1 MSAHQFSF
9 PARDGGTID
18 LSHYKGQAVL
28 VVNVASAC
36 GYTPQYKGMQALWS
50 DRKDKGLVVLGV
62 PSNEFGAQEP
72 GSEAEIKTFC
82 ETNYDVDFPMTAKQT
97 VLGANA
103 HPFYQWIVAQ
113 AGEDAAPKWNFHK
126 FLIGPNG
133 DLAALWPS
141 SVEPNSSEV
150 TTAIDKSLA

>member
-1 MSAHQFSF
+1 
-9 PARDGGTID
+9 
-18 LSHYKGQAVL
+18 
-28 VVNVASAC
+28 
-36 GYTPQYKGMQALWS
+36 
-50 DRKDKGLVVLGV
+50 
-62 PSNEFGAQEP
+62 
-72 GSEAEIKTFC
+72 EIKTFC